1 MRICSHVMGYL
12 KGIMIMPRTTKTTTK
27 TTAKADSAVKKAVT
41 AAEAAPVEVKA
52 APAAEVKAS
61 PAETPKPE
69 AKKPA
74 EKKPAEKKPVEK
86 KAAEKK
92 PAEKKPAAKKPAAK
106 KPAAKKAAPAK
117 KAAAAKTAKTA
128 DAPKKRPGRKPKPV
142 TVEDIVAK
150 IGKRIN
156 KDAAKK
162 IAENG
167 KAAVD
172 IKLYGPFE
180 AHMYIEIKDGA
191 VNVAPYDYIE
201 KDIEAAISVENALA
215 IADGKL
221 SVKEA
226 VENGSLYVFGNV
238 QFALMFA
245 KLFN

>member
-1 MRICSHVMGYL
+1 
-12 KGIMIMPRTTKTTTK
+12 MPRTTKTTTK

-92 PAEKKPAAKKPAAK
+92 SAEKKPAAK

-221 SVKEA
+221 SVKDA